1 MLDQLTF
8 YFEMSHEVKF
18 RLITCDITETV
29 LRKCSVKKVFF
40 KISQSSSENA
50 CARVPFSIK
59 LQVEA
64 SNFTKKETL
73 AKVFSCG
80 FCETFKNTFFI
91 ERLRWLLLTLLIQ
104 LYPSTLCYLAYFS
117 FNGRQAKLFQIIH
130 YPIYPQTFIRYFF
143 RKLRSWSRA
152 IKHSVSF
159 Q

>member
-8 YFEMSHEVKF
+8 YFEDDSWSQVSCDYLWHYRNSLTEVF
-18 RLITCDITETV
+18 C
-29 LRKCSVKKVFF
+29 KKVFF

-64 SNFTKKETL
+64 CNFTKKESL